1 MGIATVNTESQGAV
15 STTSGSSG
23 GVCMGGVLARR
34 CRRPICVGLLDILM
48 TFTREVRFAR
58 HLEEWSCIRSPQR
71 IYPANVAAVGSTPLC
86 RAGGCTSHGCRP
98 RSDPG
103 PCLFARGGRIPGE
116 ICRGK
121 TAPSVVQRHPGGTY
135 ELERGLAMG
144 NCHCRRSPRGA
155 HRSLLFDPIFHV

>member
-34 CRRPICVGLLDILM
+34 CRRPSCVGLLDILM

-86 RAGGCTSHGCRP
+86 RAGGCTLILMQGLGAQFPRP
-98 RSDPG
+98 Y
-103 PCLFARGGRIPGE
+103 FIVA
-116 ICRGK
+116 
-121 TAPSVVQRHPGGTY
+121 GTI
-135 ELERGLAMG
+135 GSG
-144 NCHCRRSPRGA
+144 SN
-155 HRSLLFDPIFHV
+155 